1 MNQKMRRVSSEMAVA
16 RINMQ
21 SLLEL
26 MRNCGVE
33 LFVDGRTALPGEAA
47 AKAVCEDSPYMAD
60 YVFGSAGKIEQVRF
74 DRVNCY

>member
-21 SLLEL
+21 SLLEQ

-47 AKAVCEDSPYMAD
+47 AKAVCETVLTWRIMCSEAQARLNRC
-60 YVFGSAGKIEQVRF
+60 VSTG
-74 DRVNCY
+74 